1 MTWLRRISVVFL
13 FFLACKGVESA
24 SILAL
29 FSSLSFSDHLVFR
42 SYISLLVQRGHSVVM
57 MTPYPGNFNSQEME
71 RIVELNV
78 GTESAPFWEEYKRL
92 YTDTDDYFPRLKSM
106 NELSLKLAIAQLKSK
121 PMTSLLINPNVKFD
135 LVITEADVPLLY
147 AIAEKYQTPHIS
159 ITTSSGKIHQYE
171 SKGTPIHPILY
182 PDVNTL
188 SHRNLTR
195 WQKIVEIYR
204 YFSTRNEYYNHYL
217 PLCDVAAKKMF
228 GLNRELI
235 EVEYDIDILL
245 IASNPLLIGNRPTV
259 PAISFVDRLQIKPG
273 FPLQQELKTI
283 LDSAPKGVIYFSFGA
298 IQEPEHLSSSILQ
311 TLADAFREMPFTVL
325 WKIGNTTM
333 VNLSGNVIA
342 NVWFPQQE
350 ILAHPNVKA
359 FITHGGPRSLE
370 EAIFYEVPIIGLPT
384 VRSRKVFISE
394 ITRYGAGE
402 ILDIYSLEKEALI
415 QVLTEV
421 ATNNKYKNEMIKL
434 KSMVVSPVISGPDN
448 AVWWTEYVLRNGG
461 AKYLRSPAVGISFV
475 KYYMLDIAGIL
486 LSVSLILLSAAYFM
500 LRIVY
505 RRLYARFVNKFGDKG
520 KFKAL

>member
-1 MTWLRRISVVFL
+1 MWLRRISVVFL
-13 FFLACKGVESA
+13 LFIASKGVQSA

-42 SYISLLVQRGHSVVM
+42 SYISLLVQQGHSVVM
-57 MTPYPGNFNSQEME
+57 MTPYPGNFNPQELE

-92 YTDTDDYFPRLKSM
+92 YTDTDDYFPRLKSI
-106 NELSLKLAIAQLKSK
+106 NDLSLKLAIAQLKSK
-121 PMTSLLINPNVKFD
+121 VMTSLLINPNVKFD

-159 ITTSSGKIHQYE
+159 ITASSGKVHQYE

-182 PDVNTL
+182 PDVNAL
-188 SHRNLTR
+188 NHRNITG
-195 WQKIVEIYR
+195 WQKIVELYR
-204 YFSTRNEYYNHYL
+204 HFSTRNEYYNNYL

-228 GLNRELI
+228 GLKRDLI

-273 FPLQQELKTI
+273 YPLQQDLKII

-298 IQEPEHLSSSILQ
+298 IQEPEHLSTSILQ
-311 TLADAFREMPFTVL
+311 TLADAFREMPFTIL
-325 WKIGNTTM
+325 WKIGNATV
-333 VNLSGNVIA
+333 VNLPENVIT

-394 ITRYGAGE
+394 ITRYGTGE
-402 ILDIYSLEKEALI
+402 ILDIYSLDKETLK
-415 QVLTEV
+415 QVVAEV
-421 ATNNKYKNEMIKL
+421 ATNNKYKNDMIKL
-434 KSMVVSPVISGPDN
+434 KSMVVSPVISGPEN

-461 AKYLRSPAVGISFV
+461 AKYLRSPAVGITFV
-475 KYYMLDIAGIL
+475 KYYMLDIASIL
-486 LSVSLILLSAAYFM
+486 ISISFTLLLATYFILRAIF
-500 LRIVY
+500 
-505 RRLYARFVNKFGDKG
+505 RRLCSRFVNKFGNTG
-520 KFKAL
+520 KYKAL